1 MLKYKER
8 PSISNLQMSVIAN
21 INVYQRSLANTELY
35 AFLNYTTHLE
45 AEIRELNEEIVELR
59 ERIRLLEYKREEE

>member
-8 PSISNLQMSVIAN
+8 PLIGNLQNYLASP
-21 INVYQRSLANTELY
+21 INPYQKSLANAELY
-35 AFLNYTTHLE
+35 AFLNYTTYLE

-59 ERIRLLEYKREEE
+59 ERIRLLEF